1 MMMPSIYHNGLFD
14 DFFDGFF
21 AEPARKA
28 PERKRFD
35 LMRTDIKELD
45 DAFELDIDM
54 PGCKKE
60 DVKAQISDGYL
71 IISASTNS
79 ENEEKD
85 EQGKFIR
92 RERYSGSMSRRY
104 YVGDQIQQDDIKAK
118 FEDGILKLT
127 IPKEEPKKIE
137 EPKFITIEG

>member
-1 MMMPSIYHNGLFD
+1 MMMPSIYNNGLFD
-14 DFFDGFF
+14 EFFDGFF
-21 AEPARKA
+21 AEPTRKA
-28 PERKRFD
+28 PEKGRYD
-35 LMRTDIKELD
+35 LMRTDIKELE

-54 PGCKKE
+54 PGCSKE
-60 DVKAQISDGYL
+60 DVKAQVVDGYL
-71 IISASTNS
+71 VVSASTNS

-104 YVGDQIQQDDIKAK
+104 YVGDQIKQDDIKAR

-127 IPKEEPKKIE
+127 IPKEEPKKDP

>member
-1 MMMPSIYHNGLFD
+1 
-14 DFFDGFF
+14 
-21 AEPARKA
+21 
-28 PERKRFD
+28 
-35 LMRTDIKELD
+35 MRTDIKELD
-45 DAFELDIDM
+45 NAFELDIDM

-60 DVKAQISDGYL
+60 DVKAQVSDGYL
-71 IISASTNS
+71 IISASTKT
-79 ENEEKD
+79 EDEEKD

-127 IPKEEPKKIE
+127 IPKEEPKKVE

>member
-1 MMMPSIYHNGLFD
+1 MMMPSIYNNGLFD

-28 PERKRFD
+28 PEKRRFD
-35 LMRTDIKELD
+35 LMKTDIKELD

-60 DVKAQISDGYL
+60 DVKAQILDGYL
-71 IISASTNS
+71 VISASTNT

-85 EQGKFIR
+85 EEGKYIR

-104 YVGDQIQQDDIKAK
+104 YVGENIEQDDIQAK
-118 FEDGILKLT
+118 FEDGILKIT
-127 IPKEEPKKIE
+127 VPKEEPKKDP
-137 EPKFITIEG
+137 EPKYITIEG

>member
-1 MMMPSIYHNGLFD
+1 MMMPSIYNNGLFD

-28 PERKRFD
+28 PEKRGFD

-45 DAFELDIDM
+45 NAFELDIDM

-60 DVKAQISDGYL
+60 DVKAQILDGYL
-71 IISASTNS
+71 VISASTNT
-79 ENEEKD
+79 ETEEKD

-104 YVGDQIQQDDIKAK
+104 YVGKNVEQEDIQAR
-118 FEDGILKLT
+118 FEDGILKIT
-127 IPKEEPKKIE
+127 IPKEEPKKDP
-137 EPKFITIEG
+137 EPKYITIEG

>member
-1 MMMPSIYHNGLFD
+1 MPSIYNNGLFD
-14 DFFDGFF
+14 EFFDGFF
-21 AEPARKA
+21 AEPTRKA
-28 PERKRFD
+28 PEKSRYD
-35 LMRTDIKELD
+35 LMRTDIKELE

-54 PGCKKE
+54 PGCSKE
-60 DVKAQISDGYL
+60 DVKAQVVDGYL
-71 IISASTNS
+71 VVSASTNS

-104 YVGDQIQQDDIKAK
+104 YVGDQIKQDDIKAR

-127 IPKEEPKKIE
+127 IPKEEPKKDP

>member
-1 MMMPSIYHNGLFD
+1 MMMPSIYNNGLFD

-45 DAFELDIDM
+45 NAFELDIDM

-71 IISASTNS
+71 IISASTKS

-85 EQGKFIR
+85 EQDKFIR

-127 IPKEEPKKIE
+127 IPKEEPKKVE

>member
-1 MMMPSIYHNGLFD
+1 MMMPSIYNNGLFD

-28 PERKRFD
+28 PEKRRFD
-35 LMRTDIKELD
+35 LMKTDIKELD
-45 DAFELDIDM
+45 NAFELDIDM

-60 DVKAQISDGYL
+60 DVKAQILDGYL
-71 IISASTNS
+71 IISASTNT

-85 EQGKFIR
+85 EEGKYIR

-104 YVGDQIQQDDIKAK
+104 YVGENIEQDDIQAK
-118 FEDGILKLT
+118 FEDGILKIT
-127 IPKEEPKKIE
+127 VPKEEPKKDP
-137 EPKFITIEG
+137 EPKYITIEG

>member
-1 MMMPSIYHNGLFD
+1 MMMPSIYNNGLFD
-14 DFFDGFF
+14 EFFDGFF
-21 AEPARKA
+21 AEPTRKA
-28 PERKRFD
+28 PEKRRYD
-35 LMRTDIKELD
+35 LMRTDIKELE

-54 PGCKKE
+54 PGCSKE
-60 DVKAQISDGYL
+60 DVKAQVVDGYL
-71 IISASTNS
+71 VVSASTNS

-104 YVGDQIQQDDIKAK
+104 YVGDQIKQDDIKAR

-127 IPKEEPKKIE
+127 IPKEEPKKDP

>member
-1 MMMPSIYHNGLFD
+1 MMMPSIYNNGLFD

-28 PERKRFD
+28 PERKGFD

-45 DAFELDIDM
+45 NAFELDIDM

-60 DVKAQISDGYL
+60 DVKAQVSDGYL
-71 IISASTNS
+71 IISASTKT
-79 ENEEKD
+79 EDEEKD

-127 IPKEEPKKIE
+127 IPKEEPKKVE